1 MKISQTIIDRLSQEK
16 IGVLGLAREGLSTY
30 HFLRKI
36 LPEQKLTLIDQQPL
50 KNFSQVIQ
58 QEFSHDPHLNLQ
70 LGAGSSINLSTLTLL
85 FKTPGIPAT
94 MPTIQQALDQGTR
107 LSSNLQLFLEI
118 INEWQQLNQQKLI
131 ITIDGHSSTLLEP
144 ITIGVTGTKGKSTTS
159 AVIHHVLQTNGCNT
173 LFVGNIGQPALDKID
188 QIESNTKL
196 VLELSAQQLAQ
207 LEVSPDIVVI
217 QKVTSEHLD
226 YYQNTQAYIDSKK
239 PIAIYQKVNQ
249 YIIYDPQWPHT
260 REIAQLSQA
269 KKLTYD
275 LLNKAKNDALVYIK
289 DHKLIFRDINQEIVC
304 ETNELPLLGE
314 HNLANVAPAI
324 IVGKMLGFKT
334 LAIAA
339 ALKNF
344 QPLPHRLEKIAV
356 KNNVIY
362 INDSLATMPDAA
374 ISALSCFNDQIIIL
388 LAGGHERTQD
398 LEPLAEKILAS
409 NVKAIALF
417 PATGERLWQTI
428 EEKNGQL
435 KNKKNIAHQSAN
447 SMAEAMEF
455 VTQHT
460 QPGDVVLLSPG
471 AASFGVFKN
480 YQDRGEQ
487 FKQAV
492 ERL

>member
-36 LPEQKLTLIDQQPL
+36 LPEQKLALIDQQPL
-50 KNFSQVIQ
+50 KDFPQVIQ

-70 LGAGSSINLSTLTLL
+70 LGTNSLAHLSTLTLL

-94 MPTIQQALDQGTR
+94 MPAIQQALDRGTR

-159 AVIHHVLQTNGCNT
+159 AVIHHVLQTNGCHT

-239 PIAIYQKVNQ
+239 PIAVYQKVNQ

-275 LLNKAKNDALVYIK
+275 LLNKGKKI
-289 DHKLIFRDINQEIVC
+289 IS
-304 ETNELPLLGE
+304 
-314 HNLANVAPAI
+314 LAN
-324 IVGKMLGFKT
+324 L
-334 LAIAA
+334 
-339 ALKNF
+339 
-344 QPLPHRLEKIAV
+344 
-356 KNNVIY
+356 
-362 INDSLATMPDAA
+362 
-374 ISALSCFNDQIIIL
+374 
-388 LAGGHERTQD
+388 
-398 LEPLAEKILAS
+398 
-409 NVKAIALF
+409 
-417 PATGERLWQTI
+417 
-428 EEKNGQL
+428 
-435 KNKKNIAHQSAN
+435 
-447 SMAEAMEF
+447 
-455 VTQHT
+455 
-460 QPGDVVLLSPG
+460 
-471 AASFGVFKN
+471 
-480 YQDRGEQ
+480 
-487 FKQAV
+487 
-492 ERL
+492 